1 MDRFTTDLQP
11 DDPRIRLADATRRII
26 DELSSS
32 TADDETYSAARDL
45 VEQATAVLK
54 ARDHR
59 RSYDSPAEAS
69 LTDFGD
75 MSFVDYS
82 PFFGVLNP
90 LAPPIKMSVGGQTTD
105 TEVVGH
111 VVYGDAYEG
120 PPGCV
125 HGGFIAGGFDEVL
138 GFTQARSGQ
147 PGMTAKLEINY
158 RSPTPLHRELEFRG
172 RIVHIDGR
180 KIHTTAEL
188 TVAEDG
194 RVCAEATALFVSMKP
209 QVFERLMRER
219 SGGAAGD

>member
-26 DELSSS
+26 DELASSA
-32 TADDETYSAARDL
+32 ADDETYSAARDL

-59 RSYDSPAEAS
+59 RNYDSPAEAS
-69 LTDFGD
+69 LFDAAD

-90 LAPPIKMSVGGQTTD
+90 LAPPIVMSVGGQPSD
-105 TEVVGH
+105 IEVVGN

-147 PGMTAKLEINY
+147 PGMTARLEINY
-158 RSPTPLHRELEFRG
+158 RSPTPLHRELEFTG
-172 RIVHIDGR
+172 RIVGIDGR

-188 TVAEDG
+188 RVAEDR
-194 RVCAEATALFVSMKP
+194 RVCAEATALFISMKP

-219 SGGAAGD
+219 GS